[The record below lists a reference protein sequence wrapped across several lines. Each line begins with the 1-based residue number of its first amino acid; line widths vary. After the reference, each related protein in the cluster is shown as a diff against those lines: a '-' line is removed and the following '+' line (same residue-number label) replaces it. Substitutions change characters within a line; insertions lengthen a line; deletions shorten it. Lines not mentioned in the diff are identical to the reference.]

1 MVSNQCEYLWQKRGV
16 YYFRRKVPNDVQQHY
31 ERSQIVIC
39 LKTKSKSAAIKASR
53 SIASKLDDF
62 WLQMRIADMDVPAS
76 HLLVRSKPKDVF
88 TSYASSLSAALATY
102 CSLKGAD
109 RTALF
114 FTAAK
119 RNVGYVL
126 EHLGDR
132 PIDTYS
138 SADAASFRDWL
149 IDRGLTISSISRIF
163 GTVRAVIN
171 LTIQEHGLD
180 CRNAFANIYLPK
192 KAEEKRKPIPKHEII
207 QIQRTCL
214 EIGDER
220 RLVIALISDTGMRL
234 SEALGLVWSDIELDH
249 EYPHINLVEH
259 PWRQLKTSGSKR
271 LVPLVGASL
280 EAVKV
285 MHQQRFSTQFL
296 FPSYTSATKC
306 NGNSASAA
314 LNKWLKQY
322 TEQGVI
328 HSFRH
333 SFRDRLR
340 EAEVDVELT
349 DQLGGWASS
358 SIGQSYGSEHT
369 LKQKYSAMQRIVL
382 NTSP

>member
-31 ERSQIVIC
+31 ERPQIVIC

-88 TSYASSLSAALATY
+88 TSYASSLSDALATY

-138 SADAASFRDWL
+138 SADAASFRD
-149 IDRGLTISSISRIF
+149 
-163 GTVRAVIN
+163 
-171 LTIQEHGLD
+171 
-180 CRNAFANIYLPK
+180 
-192 KAEEKRKPIPKHEII
+192 
-207 QIQRTCL
+207 
-214 EIGDER
+214 
-220 RLVIALISDTGMRL
+220 
-234 SEALGLVWSDIELDH
+234 
-249 EYPHINLVEH
+249 
-259 PWRQLKTSGSKR
+259 
-271 LVPLVGASL
+271 
-280 EAVKV
+280 
-285 MHQQRFSTQFL
+285 
-296 FPSYTSATKC
+296 
-306 NGNSASAA
+306 
-314 LNKWLKQY
+314 
-322 TEQGVI
+322 
-328 HSFRH
+328 
-333 SFRDRLR
+333 
-340 EAEVDVELT
+340 
-349 DQLGGWASS
+349 
-358 SIGQSYGSEHT
+358 
-369 LKQKYSAMQRIVL
+369 
-382 NTSP
+382 